1 MTTLQELL
9 RLQGVNPDRIKVPK
23 SVTPRQ
29 MRQMVGNAFSV
40 NVFAR
45 VFLRLLTAVSLRMP
59 TTDPYERG
67 LRIAK

>member
-1 MTTLQELL
+1 MTTLRELL
-9 RLQGVNPDRIKVPK
+9 RLQGVNPDRIKVPNG
-23 SVTPRQ
+23 VTPRQ

-45 VFLRLLTAVSLRMP
+45 VILRLLTAVSLRMP